1 MLNFESDYIEG
12 AHPKILDKLV
22 STNMEKLSGYG
33 NDLYTQSA
41 TEKIKKLINNQNA
54 EVVFLCGGTQT
65 NLIVIKSVLK
75 SFEGVIAVDTGHINV
90 HEAGAIETTGHKVL
104 TLHNH
109 NGKIDPKELEN
120 YLSSFHNDPNH
131 SHAVYPGMVFISHP
145 TECGTLYTKAELK
158 KIHT

>member
-12 AHPKILDKLV
+12 ACPKILDKLA

-41 TEKIKKLINNQNA
+41 KEKIKKLINNQNA

-90 HEAGAIETTGHKVL
+90 HGSGSDRSLQAIR
-104 TLHNH
+104 
-109 NGKIDPKELEN
+109 
-120 YLSSFHNDPNH
+120 F
-131 SHAVYPGMVFISHP
+131 
-145 TECGTLYTKAELK
+145 
-158 KIHT
+158 